1 LKETTMEEKQDAC
14 PQRTAGAVPD
24 GVDGLEY
31 PVEFELRVIHLIE
44 AGPTLAD
51 QLAKVLTDRG
61 VRLESP
67 RALPASSAKYG
78 RLACK
83 VHFEDKETMYATYAA
98 IGELPGIKAVL

>member
-1 LKETTMEEKQDAC
+1 MKENEMEEKQEAG
-14 PQRTAGAVPD
+14 PERTAGAVPD

-44 AGPTLAD
+44 AGSALAD
-51 QLAKVLTDRG
+51 QLAKVLAERG
-61 VRLESP
+61 ASLESP
-67 RALPASSAKYG
+67 RALPASGVKYG

-83 VHFEDKETMYATYAA
+83 VRFENKETLYATYAA